1 VADDDTPDTPD
12 TPAVPDGSGPGGE
25 LGGLDVPGGPD
36 VPGMIPTDAEG
47 TPVDETGTVL
57 AARVSPVVIED
68 EMKSSYLDYAMSVIV
83 GRALPDVRDGLKPV
97 HRRILYSMDETGL
110 RPDRPYRKCASAV
123 GDVMKKYHPHGDS
136 AIYDALVRMGQDFS
150 IRYLL
155 IDGHGNFGS
164 VDGDPPAAM
173 RYTESRLSRL
183 AMELLR
189 DIDEDTVDFVPNYDG
204 YEEEPLA
211 LPARFPNLLVNGST
225 GIAVGMATNIPPHN
239 LGEVVDA
246 TIALVDDPELTA
258 ADLMQYVP
266 APDFPTG
273 GLILGQ
279 AGAYDAY
286 TTGRGS
292 IRVRAVC
299 TIEEASGRGER
310 ERIIVTEIP
319 YMVNKSN
326 LLQKMAQLVNNK
338 VITGIA
344 DLRDESSREG
354 LRVVIDLKRDGNAQV
369 VLNQLYKH
377 TQLQET
383 FGVNCLAI
391 VDGVPRTLTLDQAL
405 RHYVDHQVDV
415 ITRRTRYRLRK
426 AEDRAHILEGLLV
439 ALDHIDEII
448 DLIRSSPSAD
458 EAKLGLIE
466 RYELSDVQAQAILD
480 MQLRR
485 LAALERQRIQDEY
498 AELQQLIAELQA
510 ILADPSRVR
519 QIIKEELVEVRNRF
533 SDERRSRIVPD
544 DGSMTV
550 EDLIPESDVV
560 LTLTRAG
567 YVKRTPVDAFRAQ
580 RRGGRGVRGA
590 DMKEDDV
597 VSVLL
602 TCSTHDYLLFFTNQG
617 RAYRIKAYQVPE
629 KSRSAKGVYV
639 ANVPGLALE
648 QGERVAAV
656 MSLSAFDG
664 QRYVFFATRDGT
676 VKRTRL
682 DDFDSPRSVLIA
694 IHLKDGDELIDVAVT
709 SGDDDIVLTS
719 RAGMSIRFHEEEAR
733 AMGRSATGVRGMR
746 LQDDADAVLSMGV
759 VTAEM
764 RAAGE
769 AGAASDA
776 DSGYLLVVTEEGF
789 GKRTPLPR
797 YRSQR
802 RGGAGLKT
810 IRLNVNRGGLVGALV
825 VPFEAEILLVTD
837 AGTLIRMALADVRP
851 MSRDT
856 QGVRLM
862 RPDQGAHVVAVA
874 LVVDEDDTTGEPP
887 RRRPADEVVEG
898 GEDEDATDVSG
909 PADEEE

>member
-1 VADDDTPDTPD
+1 VADDQTPDTPD
-12 TPAVPDGSGPGGE
+12 
-25 LGGLDVPGGPD
+25 
-36 VPGMIPTDAEG
+36 IPIEVATDESG
-47 TPVDETGTVL
+47 TPIDETGAVL

-68 EMKSSYLDYAMSVIV
+68 EMRSSYLDYAMSVIV

-150 IRYLL
+150 IRYPL

-204 YEEEPLA
+204 YEEEPVA

-239 LGEVVDA
+239 LGEIIDA
-246 TIALVDDPELTA
+246 TIALIDDPSLTA
-258 ADLMQYVP
+258 VDLMEHVP

-279 AGAYDAY
+279 SGAYDAF
-286 TTGRGS
+286 TTGKGS

-299 TIEEASGRGER
+299 TIEEATKGDR

-319 YMVNKSN
+319 YMVNKAN
-326 LLQKMAQLVNNK
+326 LLQKMAQLVNDK
-338 VITGIA
+338 TITGIA

-354 LRVVIDLKRDGNAQV
+354 MRVVIDLKRDANAQV

-377 TQLQET
+377 TQLQDT

-391 VDGVPRTLTLDQAL
+391 VDGVPKTLTLDQAL
-405 RHYVDHQVDV
+405 QHYIDHQVEV

-448 DLIRSSPSAD
+448 ALIRSSPSAD
-458 EAKLGLIE
+458 EAKLGLME
-466 RYELSDVQAQAILD
+466 RFELSELQAQAILD

-498 AELQQLIAELQA
+498 DELTQLIAELEA
-510 ILADPSRVR
+510 ILADPARVR
-519 QIIKEELVEVRNRF
+519 QIIKDELTEVRGRF
-533 SDERRSRIVPD
+533 ADERRSRIVPD

-550 EDLIPESDVV
+550 EDLIPVSDIV

-567 YVKRTPVDAFRAQ
+567 YVKRTPVDAFKAQ

-597 VSVLL
+597 ISVLL

-617 RAYRIKAYQVPE
+617 RVYRIKGYQVPE

-648 QGERVAAV
+648 QDERVAAV
-656 MSLSAFDG
+656 MALPEFDD
-664 QRYVFFATRDGT
+664 RSFVFFATRDGT

-694 IHLKDGDELIDVAVT
+694 INLKDGDELIGVAVT
-709 SGDDDIVLTS
+709 SGEQDIVLVS
-719 RAGMSIRFHEEEAR
+719 RAGQAIRFTEDDAR

-746 LQDDADAVLSMGV
+746 LQGGDDAVISMAPISDPDA
-759 VTAEM
+759 E
-764 RAAGE
+764 
-769 AGAASDA
+769 
-776 DSGYLLVVTEEGF
+776 YLLVVTEEGY
-789 GKRTPLPR
+789 GKRTPLVR
-797 YRSQR
+797 YRTQR
-802 RGGAGLKT
+802 RGGSGLKT
-810 IRLNVNRGGLVGALV
+810 IELKEDRGGIVGALV
-825 VPFEAEILLVTD
+825 VPYEVEILLVTD
-837 AGTLIRMALADVRP
+837 AGTLIRMPLADVRP
-851 MSRDT
+851 MGRST

-862 RPDQGAHVVAVA
+862 RPDQGAHVVGLAM
-874 LVVDEDDTTGEPP
+874 VVDEDEATDDDGGAAKVS
-887 RRRPADEVVEG
+887 RPVDEVIEG
-898 GEDEDATDVSG
+898 DDLDEDVV
-909 PADEEE
+909 DEEVSDAEE

>member
-1 VADDDTPDTPD
+1 MRA
-12 TPAVPDGSGPGGE
+12 
-25 LGGLDVPGGPD
+25 
-36 VPGMIPTDAEG
+36 
-47 TPVDETGTVL
+47 
-57 AARVSPVVIED
+57 
-68 EMKSSYLDYAMSVIV
+68 SYLDYAMSVIV

-150 IRYLL
+150 IRYQL

-204 YEEEPLA
+204 YESEPVT

-239 LGEVVDA
+239 LGEIIDA
-246 TIALVDDPELTA
+246 TVALIDDPTLTA
-258 ADLMQYVP
+258 VDLMEYVP

-279 AGAYDAY
+279 SGSYDAY
-286 TTGRGS
+286 TTGKGS

-299 TIEEASGRGER
+299 TIEEATKGER
-310 ERIIVTEIP
+310 ERIVVTEIP
-319 YMVNKSN
+319 YMVNKAN
-326 LLQKMAQLVNNK
+326 LLQKIAQLVNDK
-338 VITGIA
+338 SITGIA

-354 LRVVIDLKRDGNAQV
+354 MRVVIDLKRDANAQV

-377 TQLQET
+377 TQLQDT

-391 VDGVPRTLTLDQAL
+391 VDGVPKTLTLDQAL
-405 RHYVDHQVDV
+405 QHYIDHQVEV
-415 ITRRTRYRLRK
+415 ITRRTRYRLKK

-448 DLIRSSPSAD
+448 TLIRNSPSAD
-458 EAKLGLIE
+458 EAKLGLME
-466 RYELSDVQAQAILD
+466 RFELSDLQAQAILD

-498 AELQQLIAELQA
+498 DELQTLIAELRA

-519 QIIKEELVEVRNRF
+519 QIIKDELGEVRARF
-533 SDERRSRIVPD
+533 ADERRSKVVPD

-550 EDLIPESDVV
+550 EDLIPVSDIV

-567 YVKRTPVDAFRAQ
+567 YVKRTPVDAFKAQ
-580 RRGGRGVRGA
+580 RRGGRGVRGT

-617 RAYRIKAYQVPE
+617 RVYRIKGYQVPE
-629 KSRSAKGVYV
+629 KSRAAKGVYV

-648 QGERVAAV
+648 KDERVAAV
-656 MSLSAFDG
+656 MALPEFDDSC
-664 QRYVFFATRDGT
+664 YVFFATKDGT

-694 IHLKDGDELIDVAVT
+694 INLKDGDELIGVAVT
-709 SGDDDIVLTS
+709 DGDQDIMLVSKSGQ
-719 RAGMSIRFHEEEAR
+719 SIRFHESDAR

-746 LQDDADAVLSMGV
+746 LQDDDDAVIAMAPV
-759 VTAEM
+759 QDPDNE
-764 RAAGE
+764 
-769 AGAASDA
+769 
-776 DSGYLLVVTEEGF
+776 YLLVLTDEGY
-789 GKRTPLPR
+789 GKRTPLAR

-802 RGGAGLKT
+802 RGGSGIRTIELKES
-810 IRLNVNRGGLVGALV
+810 RGGLVGALV
-825 VPFEAEILLVTD
+825 VPYEVEILLVTD
-837 AGTLIRMALADVRP
+837 SGTLIRMPLADVRP
-851 MSRDT
+851 MGRST

-862 RPDQGAHVVAVA
+862 RPDQGARVVGLAM
-874 LVVDEDDTTGEPP
+874 VVDDDDADDEGGDKRVPS
-887 RRRPADEVVEG
+887 RPVDEVIEG
-898 GEDEDATDVSG
+898 DDPDDEEMLDDDGAEDA
-909 PADEEE
+909 EE